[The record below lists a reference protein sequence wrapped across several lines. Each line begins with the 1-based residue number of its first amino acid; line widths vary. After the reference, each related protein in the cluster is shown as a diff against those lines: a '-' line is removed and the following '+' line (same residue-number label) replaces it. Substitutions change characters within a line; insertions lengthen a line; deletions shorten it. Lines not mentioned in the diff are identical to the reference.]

1 MAMASY
7 VTKHRQFFTSP
18 SSLSDLSGER
28 ASSLSLALPTSH
40 SGRVCS
46 TSLQLWSFHLSLFP
60 SFHLLSSQ
68 TLSLLTCTSI
78 RAPDVCLNCL
88 FLFCSWFKKKF
99 QIKVWLNSSSF
110 LWLPL
115 LSIWGRLIAKL
126 CHFSLSLCLSAGSD
140 TDSDTETAKEV
151 SLPAERNTS
160 RGERVMNEL
169 LTAPVFR

>member
-60 SFHLLSSQ
+60 SFHLLSSP

-88 FLFCSWFKKKF
+88 FLFCSWFKKK
-99 QIKVWLNSSSF
+99 IKNQSLTELFLFSPTAFALHLRKTYCKTVSF
-110 LWLPL
+110 L
-115 LSIWGRLIAKL
+115 
-126 CHFSLSLCLSAGSD
+126 SLSLSAGSD